1 MYAIDDGVQYEMGV
15 GVLTTGSP
23 DTLSRNTV
31 TSNSAGTTV
40 KLNFAG
46 TCRVY
51 CTIPAEK
58 SVYKDASGI
67 LNAGLL
73 ALTEPGTGSQTLL
86 VSAPSSANGANIKLL
101 GNGVT
106 TPSKTIRVASG
117 ILSVLNDAGG
127 SMLTLSDTGTLTAGQ
142 VNASSVVSSGGISGT
157 AISGTS
163 LAATTASISGTI
175 TAALFSGGVFNVGQ
189 SNGISFTNG
198 TALTLNQ
205 SGAVAATGIAINLA
219 LTSSNHMVF
228 QYSGGAV
235 GSITTNGSS
244 TAYNT
249 TSDYRSKTLHGLD
262 DGTSLSKV
270 QVHTAA
276 FKTSPDVHQPM
287 ILAHE
292 LAKSAPFAVRGIQD
306 GVDKNGKPIMQQV
319 DYSALVPAL
328 LSYTQALERRL
339 AVLEAR

>member
-1 MYAIDDGVQYEMGV
+1 MLA
-15 GVLTTGSP
+15 
-23 DTLSRNTV
+23 
-31 TSNSAGTTV
+31 NSAGTTV

-46 TCRVY
+46 TVRVY
-51 CTIPAEK
+51 NAIPATNT
-58 SVYKDASGI
+58 VFKDASGV

-101 GNGVT
+101 GNGAT

-127 SMLTLSDTGTLTAGQ
+127 SMLTLSDTGTLTTGQ

-157 AISGTS
+157 AIGGTS
-163 LAATTASISGTI
+163 LAVTSASVAGTI

-189 SNGISFTNG
+189 ANGISFTNSTG
-198 TALTLNQ
+198 LTINQ
-205 SGAVAATGIAINLA
+205 SGAVAATGLNINLA
-219 LTSSNHMVF
+219 LTGSNHVVF
-228 QYSGGAV
+228 QYGGVQV
-235 GSITTNGSS
+235 GSVTTNGSA
-244 TAYNT
+244 TAFNT
-249 TSDYRSKTLHGLD
+249 TSDYRLKTVHGLD
-262 DGTSLSKV
+262 DGSVLAKV
-270 QVHTAA
+270 PVHDATW
-276 FKTSPDVHQPM
+276 KLIPGERQPM

-292 LAKSAPFAVRGIQD
+292 LAEVAPWAVTGIKD
-306 GVDKNGKPIMQQV
+306 GPTMQQV